1 MLCGGFPGALLQF
14 GGATGMWGAVLK
26 PFSCS
31 MWENELRGS
40 LLAQLFLLTQQEI
53 PMDSVT
59 LLSDDEYHKNLLD
72 P

>member
-1 MLCGGFPGALLQF
+1 
-14 GGATGMWGAVLK
+14 MWGAVLK

-31 MWENELRGS
+31 MWEDEPGLRGS
-40 LLAQLFLLTQQEI
+40 LLAQLFLLSQQEI

-59 LLSDDEYHKNLLD
+59 LLSDDEDNKNLLD

>member
-1 MLCGGFPGALLQF
+1 
-14 GGATGMWGAVLK
+14 MWGAVLK

-31 MWENELRGS
+31 MWENEPGLRGS
-40 LLAQLFLLTQQEI
+40 LLAQLFLLSQQEI